1 MEVYSE
7 GGETTGNITVYPM
20 KSIWENKITDA
31 NTATDLY
38 ISTDSGS
45 GEYNVGDKISV
56 NAAIS
61 PMKADQKVTWKVS
74 NNKSN
79 KVKVVKTEDD
89 ELQLEALKEGSVT
102 VTATTANGLS
112 RSIDI
117 FVSAADDGISLSDW
131 KQHGGTWTISENLT
145 VVQEKPVETH
155 S

>member
-79 KVKVVKTEDD
+79 KVKVIKTEDD

-112 RSIDI
+112 RSIDL

-131 KQHGGTWTISENLT
+131 KQHGGKWAISENSNSCT
-145 VVQEKPVETH
+145 GEA
-155 S
+155 SGDAF

>member
-79 KVKVVKTEDD
+79 KVKV
-89 ELQLEALKEGSVT
+89 
-102 VTATTANGLS
+102 
-112 RSIDI
+112 I
-117 FVSAADDGISLSDW
+117 
-131 KQHGGTWTISENLT
+131 KQKMMNFS
-145 VVQEKPVETH
+145 
-155 S
+155 